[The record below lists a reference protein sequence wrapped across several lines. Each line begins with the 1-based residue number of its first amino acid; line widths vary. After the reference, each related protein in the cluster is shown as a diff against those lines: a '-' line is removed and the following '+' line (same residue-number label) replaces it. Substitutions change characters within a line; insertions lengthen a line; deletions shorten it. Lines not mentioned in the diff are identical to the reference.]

1 MRINF
6 FLSLLIH
13 FINHLITTFKAEL
26 LISFE
31 EFLVVFTLSS
41 FVGNP
46 VYVSV
51 ISSDPPCTD
60 GNAGFTKVPLKP

>member
-1 MRINF
+1 M
-6 FLSLLIH
+6 
-13 FINHLITTFKAEL
+13 
-26 LISFE
+26 SFE